1 MTSRDYISLLF
12 HLLFVIIVNALG
24 SLSPNLTGMG
34 KRKDKDGPTAPKK
47 VSTIPPLPWTAA
59 KSMLVWTL
67 LTEVEKA
74 ENFKVL
80 FEKRTKGEVSN

>member
-1 MTSRDYISLLF
+1 
-12 HLLFVIIVNALG
+12 
-24 SLSPNLTGMG
+24 MG

-47 VSTIPPLPWTAA
+47 ARKVSNIPPLPWTAERS
-59 KSMLVWTL
+59 KLVWTL

-80 FEKRTKGEVSN
+80 FGKRTKGEVSN